1 MANVTM
7 LKPFSSRFFVFA
19 SAGHRCKASKTR
31 QDRRTG
37 AWQLSSDSWIDNEN
51 PDHGC
56 YCKGEGLNITET
68 GNKQVID
75 VSSICEPVVG
85 RVKRGISA
93 AIGCNS
99 FRP

>member
-7 LKPFSSRFFVFA
+7 LKPSSSRFFVFA
-19 SAGHRCKASKTR
+19 SAGHRCKACKTR
-31 QDRRTG
+31 HG

-68 GNKQVID
+68 GNKQVTD